1 MSRVYKHISRP
12 EHSRPAREELGISPD
27 EIIDV
32 SMLRMLLHARGLT
45 KKMNAVVGS
54 LIAEEGLWEPAL
66 DLAMSD
72 DAQTAFRAS
81 WALEWA
87 YATNMDY
94 FERFIPRF
102 FEDYLSATNESVNR
116 VYSKMVCDMMRR
128 GALTLTDEQALA
140 VAEKAFDLLVN
151 PGTAVAVKVWQIELL
166 SDLSGH
172 IDWIE
177 ENLTEI
183 VRAMSEKPDC
193 TPAEAAHARHY
204 FRELEKRTKRKENRG
219 SRILTQ

>member
-1 MSRVYKHISRP
+1 MAKVYKHVSKP
-12 EHSRPAREELGISPD
+12 EHSCPARKELGIAAD
-27 EIIDV
+27 ETIDAET
-32 SMLRMLLHARGLT
+32 LRDLLHAGGLT
-45 KKMNAVVGS
+45 QKMNTVVGS
-54 LIAEEGLWEPAL
+54 LISEEDLWEAAL
-66 DLAMSD
+66 DLAISD
-72 DAQTAFRAS
+72 NAQTAFRAS

-87 YATNMDY
+87 YATNHDY

-102 FEDYLSATNESVNR
+102 FTDYLNAMNESVNR
-116 VYSKMVCDMMRR
+116 VYSKMVCDMTRR
-128 GALTLTDEQALA
+128 GALTLTDGQALM

-151 PGTAVAVKVWQIELL
+151 PETAVAVKVWQIELL
-166 SDLSGH
+166 SDLSGR

-204 FRELEKRTKRKENRG
+204 FRELEKRTKKKGR
-219 SRILTQ
+219 

>member
-1 MSRVYKHISRP
+1 MGISR
-12 EHSRPAREELGISPD
+12 D
-27 EIIDV
+27 EIID
-32 SMLRMLLHARGLT
+32 SSTLRTLLHAGGLT
-45 KKMNAVVGS
+45 QKMNTVIGS
-54 LIAEEGLWEPAL
+54 LIAEEGLWNEAL

-72 DAQTAFRAS
+72 NGQTAFRAS

-102 FEDYLSATNESVNR
+102 FTDYLAASNESVNR
-116 VYSKMVCDMMRR
+116 VYSKMACDMMRR
-128 GALTLTDEQALA
+128 GVLRLDDEQALM

-151 PGTAVAVKVWQIELL
+151 PDTAVAVKVWQIELL
-166 SDLSGH
+166 SDLSCR

-183 VRAMSEKPDC
+183 VRIMSEKPDC

-204 FRELEKRTKRKENRG
+204 FRRLAKRR
-219 SRILTQ
+219 